1 MPGTGYR
8 APSAAL
14 HGSGTHLPHRL
25 AGGDSPV
32 PDTAVCPLRGVA
44 PSLTSAAA
52 VWGHPQRLP
61 RVWEARSCSV
71 DEFRGAQ
78 VPVLG
83 PAVPHGPS
91 PLTPSTV
98 CGSACL
104 GTVAALATPLWASA
118 AISIALPLP
127 DSASASVTRGEA
139 KIPFCNLFLAK
150 SFSRGSLLT
159 LDCPCTATQMEPHQ
173 ICSRLGF
180 RGQCRPL
187 VRPFLVASLAVT
199 RRTTGINNDLI
210 TTQGTCWGFDLQLAL
225 KTIK

>member
-1 MPGTGYR
+1 MP
-8 APSAAL
+8 
-14 HGSGTHLPHRL
+14 
-25 AGGDSPV
+25 D
-32 PDTAVCPLRGVA
+32 
-44 PSLTSAAA
+44 
-52 VWGHPQRLP
+52 
-61 RVWEARSCSV
+61 
-71 DEFRGAQ
+71 
-78 VPVLG
+78 

-104 GTVAALATPLWASA
+104 GTVAALATPLLASA

-127 DSASASVTRGEA
+127 DTASASVTRGDA
-139 KIPFCNLFLAK
+139 KIPFCNLFQAK

-199 RRTTGINNDLI
+199 RRTTGINKDLT
-210 TTQGTCWGFDLQLAL
+210 TTQGTTMLGLRPSAGIKNHKMKGVCRSKSSETL
-225 KTIK
+225 KEG